1 MRANLPDRHRAP
13 RLRASHLPAY
23 AATARSPHPYVTPQA
38 LPCTMLHD
46 AHQLGWL
53 APKAD
58 WQQHAANLSADLKL
72 ELPLW
77 LARPLLTRDHVG
89 VELPDCYNSSMRLS
103 LRADP
108 SHVDLHDA
116 EYFFDVGVD
125 LASMLEDDLG
135 GALLHAFTARYRG
148 LVRPALNV
156 TRKRDTAPHT
166 NKLTAREKQLF
177 LTGYQATCNYDAW
190 RCEKKRRIEPSA
202 LVAL

>member
-1 MRANLPDRHRAP
+1 
-13 RLRASHLPAY
+13 
-23 AATARSPHPYVTPQA
+23 
-38 LPCTMLHD
+38 MLHD

-53 APKAD
+53 APKAE

-116 EYFFDVGVD
+116 
-125 LASMLEDDLG
+125 
-135 GALLHAFTARYRG
+135 
-148 LVRPALNV
+148 
-156 TRKRDTAPHT
+156 
-166 NKLTAREKQLF
+166 
-177 LTGYQATCNYDAW
+177 
-190 RCEKKRRIEPSA
+190 
-202 LVAL
+202 